1 MKVDCRSSKYHVY
14 YHIIYRYL
22 NIVWTQSPSENPVEV
37 KLQQGVCMRIDFA
50 LIIWRVM
57 DFYGGRHVE
66 EITSQFVGDSPSVK
80 PFEEYSFEKPGVNE
94 VQKRYF
100 VPHAQ

>member
-1 MKVDCRSSKYHVY
+1 
-14 YHIIYRYL
+14 
-22 NIVWTQSPSENPVEV
+22 
-37 KLQQGVCMRIDFA
+37 
-50 LIIWRVM
+50 M